1 MGKQGECDISVLVS
15 YLADQVEGIDQLG
28 QLSAGVQVQA
38 QQQLLLEVVEEKLAE
53 SRPVDVARDAIA
65 GLIGLRV
72 QLRRALGLQ
81 DSLAPAR
88 PDFHDPMAVPALLSA
103 RRAAG

>member
-1 MGKQGECDISVLVS
+1 MGKRSDDIAVLVS
-15 YLADQVEGIDQLG
+15 YLADQIEETDQRA
-28 QLSAGVQVQA
+28 AGVQA
-38 QQQLLLEVVEEKLAE
+38 QQQLLLDVVEEKLAE
-53 SRPVDVARDAIA
+53 SQRADDVPRDALA
-65 GLIGLRV
+65 SLIGLRV

-88 PDFHDPMAVPALLSA
+88 GDYGPTAPF

>member
-1 MGKQGECDISVLVS
+1 MGKLGDDVSVLVS
-15 YLADQVEGIDQLG
+15 YVVDQIASKTTFG
-28 QLSAGVQVQA
+28 QLSAGAHVQA
-38 QQQLLLEVVEEKLAE
+38 QQQLLLEIVEEKLAE
-53 SRPVDVARDAIA
+53 SRRAVDVARDAIA

-88 PDFHDPMAVPALLSA
+88 PYHEPLPV

>member
-15 YLADQVEGIDQLG
+15 YLADQIEVIDQLG
-28 QLSAGVQVQA
+28 RSSGGAHAQA
-38 QQQLLLEVVEEKLAE
+38 QQQLLLEVVEEQLAE
-53 SRPVDVARDAIA
+53 SRRAVDVARDAIA

-88 PDFHDPMAVPALLSA
+88 PRYEPMAPVPA

>member
-1 MGKQGECDISVLVS
+1 MGTMSERSECDISMLVS
-15 YLADQVEGIDQLG
+15 YLADQVEETGPG
-28 QLSAGVQVQA
+28 GPGVQA

-53 SRPVDVARDAIA
+53 TRRAENVARDAIA
-65 GLIGLRV
+65 SLVGLRV
-72 QLRRALGLQ
+72 QLRRALGLR

-88 PDFHDPMAVPALLSA
+88 QGQPLARRLQLPV

>member
-1 MGKQGECDISVLVS
+1 MEATGKRDASEVSILVS
-15 YLADQVEGIDQLG
+15 YLADQIEEIG
-28 QLSAGVQVQA
+28 QRGAAVRA

-53 SRPVDVARDAIA
+53 ARRAEPMARDAIA
-65 GLIGLRV
+65 SLIGLRV
-72 QLRRALGLQ
+72 QLRRALGLR

-88 PDFHDPMAVPALLSA
+88 QGQPREPTAAPV